1 MALIVATGCEK
12 TPEPARE
19 PDKLAAELSASLKT
33 YLNSQE
39 FSEVV
44 QSARSAR
51 ERTELMYLKYVDG
64 VFYGKENGVQ
74 LKT

>member
-1 MALIVATGCEK
+1 MKKRITRIICLLITAAMALIVATGCEK

-33 YLNSQE
+33 SLNSQE
-39 FSEVV
+39 FSEAV

-51 ERTELMYLKYVDG
+51 ERTELM
-64 VFYGKENGVQ
+64 
-74 LKT
+74 